1 MVFTDVESHFYQD
14 HHKKPSLCQL
24 LTAIM
29 YVRTLQGKWW
39 RSAVA
44 RMKLAYSPAEI
55 VISVV

>member
-1 MVFTDVESHFYQD
+1 
-14 HHKKPSLCQL
+14 
-24 LTAIM
+24 M